1 MERGDRGDAVT
12 ARPGDGAVVE
22 KFRRG
27 DVDDVGRE
35 RLQILARR
43 LGQIAAQ
50 AIFGAAAG
58 HRDCR
63 DRHEVACRR
72 EGGRIDRRRIDADLH
87 AAVEQVAHE
96 QVQRLVGAVA
106 GVIVI
111 AAEERDTK
119 VRRVHDGAGHS
130 VAIAA

>member
-1 MERGDRGDAVT
+1 MA

-22 KFRRG
+22 EFGRG
-27 DVDDVGRE
+27 DVDDIGGE
-35 RLQILARR
+35 GLQVLARR
-43 LGQIAAQ
+43 LGQIATQ

-58 HRDCR
+58 HRDR
-63 DRHEVACRR
+63 RHRHEVS
-72 EGGRIDRRRIDADLH
+72 GGWESRRIDRRRIDAHRH
-87 AAVEQVAHE
+87 AAVEQMAHE
-96 QVQRLVGAVA
+96 QVQRLIGAVA

-119 VRRVHDGAGHS
+119 VRRVHDSAGHS